1 MKHINLLFGSI
12 LFLLIS
18 VVPLASVAAVA
29 EKAEAVASVSLIQ
42 GDVHAISPD
51 GDKRQLTQGA
61 PVYAGER
68 VKTGEGGA
76 VVLVFLDGTVWELL
90 DDHSEFKI
98 SSYQFSVTP
107 SSAGKDRA
115 KYEVVAGPLRYSS
128 GEMGERGE
136 GNITID
142 FQGQELIPLGT
153 KIMFTLNESGQLAMI
168 VLEGAVQ
175 IGRNTVSQGTRRSA
189 VQIIGQGQAVLIGTT
204 GGAAPISI
212 AQISQILGPRAAA
225 AIANLIEQGEGASGV
240 LNIRDNLRIR
250 IPPQATSP
258 SSPNT
263 R

>member
-18 VVPLASVAAVA
+18 VAPLASVAAVA

-42 GDVHAISPD
+42 GEAHAISPD

-153 KIMFTLNESGQLAMI
+153 KIVFTLNESGQLAMI

-175 IGRNTVSQGTRRSA
+175 ISRNTDSQGTQSA
-189 VQIIGQGQAVLIGTT
+189 VQRIGQGQAVLIGST

-225 AIANLIEQGEGASGV
+225 AIASLIEQGAGTSTSLDTG
-240 LNIRDNLRIR
+240 DNLTITL
-250 IPPQATSP
+250 PPQATSP